1 MVLTAIPT
9 AIHGHPWCVRS
20 CSLPYGFLTGKD
32 FRTMAYGS
40 GRVAGNWGQEP
51 RVLVLSAAT
60 AMILPWLMILCAHEC
75 LVSLSILPAIGGIP
89 SQRTP
94 FTVPRRTRVSAGRGS
109 LRGLGAARPQWIR
122 SAGQREC
129 GF

>member
-20 CSLPYGFLTGKD
+20 CSLRYGFLTGKD
-32 FRTMAYGS
+32 FRTPAYGS

-75 LVSLSILPAIGGIP
+75 LWCRCQSFLPSPASLRSERRSPFLDVLESRRDEDP
-89 SQRTP
+89 S
-94 FTVPRRTRVSAGRGS
+94 VGWG
-109 LRGLGAARPQWIR
+109 LRGLNG
-122 SAGQREC
+122 S
-129 GF
+129 